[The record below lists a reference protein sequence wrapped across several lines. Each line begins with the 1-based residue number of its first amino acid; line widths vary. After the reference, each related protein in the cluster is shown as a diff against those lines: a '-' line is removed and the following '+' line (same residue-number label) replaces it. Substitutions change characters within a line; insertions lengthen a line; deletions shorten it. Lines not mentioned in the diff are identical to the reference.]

1 MPECYRAYEALKMTK
16 IFPYKYDIEDLDNGL
31 RLITV
36 KTGYPNLI
44 ALYIVVR
51 AGSRNEIEPGKSG
64 FAHLFEHLMF
74 RGTDRF
80 SSEQYD
86 EILKNAGADHNAYTA
101 DDRTVYH
108 VVFSSED
115 LEQMMM
121 IEADRFQNLK
131 VPIDLFKTETRAVL
145 GEYNKNASSP
155 LTRLLEVTRDT
166 AFTTHTYKH
175 TTMGFIRDI
184 ENMPNMYEYS
194 LEFFDRYYRPENT
207 TIIVAGDVGSE
218 SVLPLVNKYWGSWQ
232 RGVYTAVVPAE
243 PAQNS
248 PRHAHIDWPTPT
260 LPWVIVAY
268 KGPAYSDRRK
278 DMPVMDLISH
288 LGFSESSDLY
298 QRLVIREQKVDI
310 LMPLFEDHQ
319 DPFLVMV
326 AARVK
331 DPADIHGVSDHII
344 STFDSFKKAE
354 VPGERLEGVKSHMRY
369 DFALRLDNSQAIAA
383 ALAPYVALA
392 GEPET
397 VNRLFDTYAGID
409 PSDVQH
415 MANKYF
421 DISRST
427 IVTLC
432 HAGK

>member
-1 MPECYRAYEALKMTK
+1 
-16 IFPYKYDIEDLDNGL
+16 
-31 RLITV
+31 
-36 KTGYPNLI
+36 
-44 ALYIVVR
+44 
-51 AGSRNEIEPGKSG
+51 
-64 FAHLFEHLMF
+64 
-74 RGTDRF
+74 
-80 SSEQYD
+80 
-86 EILKNAGADHNAYTA
+86 
-101 DDRTVYH
+101 
-108 VVFSSED
+108 
-115 LEQMMM
+115 
-121 IEADRFQNLK
+121 
-131 VPIDLFKTETRAVL
+131 
-145 GEYNKNASSP
+145 
-155 LTRLLEVTRDT
+155 
-166 AFTTHTYKH
+166 
-175 TTMGFIRDI
+175 MGFIRDI

-218 SVLPLVNKYWGSWQ
+218 SVLPLVNKYWGAWQ
-232 RGVYTAVVPAE
+232 RGAYTADVPAE

-268 KGPAYSDRRK
+268 KGPPYSDRQK
-278 DMPVMDLISH
+278 DMPAMDLISH

-298 QRLVIREQKVDI
+298 QRLVVREQKVDI

-331 DPADIHGVSDHII
+331 DPADIHGVRDHII
-344 STFDSFKKAE
+344 STFDSLKKAE
-354 VPGERLEGVKSHMRY
+354 VPGEKLEGVKSHMRY

-409 PSDVQH
+409 PSDIQH

-432 HAGK
+432 YPGK

>member
-1 MPECYRAYEALKMTK
+1 MSR
-16 IFPYKYDIEDLDNGL
+16 IFPYKYDINDLANGL

-36 KTGYPNLI
+36 PTDYPNLV

-51 AGSRNEIEPGKSG
+51 TGSRNEVEPGKSG

-86 EILKNAGADHNAYTA
+86 EILKNAGADHNAYTT

-108 VVFSSED
+108 MVFSSED
-115 LEQMMM
+115 LEEMMM
-121 IEADRFQNLK
+121 LEADRFQKLK

-145 GEYNKNASSP
+145 GEYNKSASSP

-175 TTMGFIRDI
+175 TTMGFISDI
-184 ENMPNMYEYS
+184 ENMPNLYDYS

-207 TIIVAGDVGSE
+207 TVIVAGDVRSD
-218 SVLPLVNKYWGSWQ
+218 SVLPIVNKYWGAWP
-232 RGVYTAVVPAE
+232 GGAYATHIPPE
-243 PAQNS
+243 PEQNGQ
-248 PRHAHIDWPTPT
+248 RHAHVDWPTPT
-260 LPWVIVAY
+260 LPWVMVAY
-268 KGPAYSDRRK
+268 KGPAYSDREK
-278 DMPVMDLISH
+278 DMPAMDLISH

-298 QRLVIREQKVDI
+298 QRLVVSEQKVDT

-331 DPADIHGVSDHII
+331 NPADVQEVNDRITA
-344 STFDSFKKAE
+344 TFDSFKKGQ
-354 VPGERLEGVKSHMRY
+354 VSKERLDAVKSHMKY
-369 DFALRLDNSQAIAA
+369 EFALRLDNSQAIAA

-397 VNRLFDTYAGID
+397 INRLFDTYAEIEPAD
-409 PSDVQH
+409 IQY

-421 DISRST
+421 DVSRST
-427 IVTLC
+427 SVTLC
-432 HAGK
+432 YPEK

>member
-1 MPECYRAYEALKMTK
+1 MTK

-86 EILKNAGADHNAYTA
+86 EILKNAGADHNAYTT

-121 IEADRFQNLK
+121 LEADRFQNLK

-232 RGVYTAVVPAE
+232 RGAYTAVVPAE

-248 PRHAHIDWPTPT
+248 P
-260 LPWVIVAY
+260 
-268 KGPAYSDRRK
+268 
-278 DMPVMDLISH
+278 
-288 LGFSESSDLY
+288 
-298 QRLVIREQKVDI
+298 
-310 LMPLFEDHQ
+310 
-319 DPFLVMV
+319 
-326 AARVK
+326 
-331 DPADIHGVSDHII
+331 
-344 STFDSFKKAE
+344 
-354 VPGERLEGVKSHMRY
+354 
-369 DFALRLDNSQAIAA
+369 
-383 ALAPYVALA
+383 
-392 GEPET
+392 
-397 VNRLFDTYAGID
+397 
-409 PSDVQH
+409 
-415 MANKYF
+415 
-421 DISRST
+421 
-427 IVTLC
+427 
-432 HAGK
+432 